1 MRVRAG
7 VGSGSSACSRDERA
21 CSCFADHSALASRTH
36 SGSRPCASSSL
47 DAGEAAAAALT
58 DEAFGLPPQPAPGVL
73 TLPVGEFRPRFAE
86 LADDGTVGPSPRE
99 LLEALRA
106 KVLRVRTA
114 LAHMRYG

>member
-1 MRVRAG
+1 MFKDLLVFDTGLHAREFVAAAGRAAAPPRV
-7 VGSGSSACSRDERA
+7 C
-21 CSCFADHSALASRTH
+21 ALD
-36 SGSRPCASSSL
+36 GD

-99 LLEALRA
+99 HLEALRA